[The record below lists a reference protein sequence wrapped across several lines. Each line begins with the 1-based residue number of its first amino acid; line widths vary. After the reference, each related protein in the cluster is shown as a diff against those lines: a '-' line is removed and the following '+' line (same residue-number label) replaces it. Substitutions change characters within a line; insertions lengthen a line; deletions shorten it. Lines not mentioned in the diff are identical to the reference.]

1 MTRFPP
7 LLLSLLLAA
16 AVTPATAQYKW
27 VDATGRTSYGDNPPR
42 DARNVQR
49 VDMGSPEAGNPVLA
63 GLPFEL
69 SRAAQRFPVTLYTTR
84 DCAPCAGARDALRA
98 RGVPYVEMTVN
109 TPEDFTSFRA
119 AGGTNRFPTL
129 GVGRDMLMSLDIDR
143 WNSQLD
149 AAGYPR
155 NQLPSAWRAP
165 APRALYVAPPP
176 PPPAAPA
183 YVPLSIPSS

>member
-1 MTRFPP
+1 MTRLPP

-16 AVTPATAQYKW
+16 AAMPVMAQFKW
-27 VDATGRTSYGDNPPR
+27 VDVAGRTSYGDNPPR

-49 VDMGSPEAGNPVLA
+49 VDAPSGAVENPALA

-84 DCAPCAGARDALRA
+84 DCAPCAEARTVLRA
-98 RGVPYVEMTVN
+98 RGVPYAEMTVN
-109 TPEDFTSFRA
+109 STEDFAAFRRL
-119 AGGTNRFPTL
+119 GGTNQFPSL
-129 GVGRDMLMSLDIDR
+129 GVGRDMLMSLDQDR

-155 NQLPSAWRAP
+155 NQLPQGWRAS
-165 APRALYVAPPP
+165 APRALYLAPPP
-176 PPPAAPA
+176 PPPAEPA
-183 YVPLSIPSS
+183 YVPLTIPNS